1 MATQLMFLESSSVA
15 FTCVAILKS
24 TLQGETES
32 PRLGMWIV
40 VGVGCCSV
48 CCLCS
53 TVGMVDYQELSL

>member
-15 FTCVAILKS
+15 FTCVATLKS

-32 PRLGMWIV
+32 PRLGMWTV
-40 VGVGCCSV
+40 VEVGCASV

-53 TVGMVDYQELSL
+53 AVGVVGYQELSL